1 MLPRRA
7 LAVVI
12 ARDDEAAPRF
22 LRAFRE
28 RRVDV
33 FEHVLRD
40 RGDVRPQGEELRPR
54 GHDVVRRDVVAE
66 ADQHLA
72 LDRVFWRRGDRKWR
86 DVRPADDLDGSAV
99 SRGPLVS
106 TRSAVCPDP
115 GDTAIEIPEA
125 TCFPSRACATMLRSR
140 KDEFTLL
147 PTATWATSVPATSRT
162 GFTLSGLDG
171 QAMSGSSLPRS
182 TSTVSS

>member
-7 LAVVI
+7 LAVVL

-22 LRAFRE
+22 LRPFRE
-28 RRVDV
+28 RRVDA

-99 SRGPLVS
+99 SRGPL
-106 TRSAVCPDP
+106 
-115 GDTAIEIPEA
+115 EA
-125 TCFPSRACATMLRSR
+125 RGVERIFRGL
-140 KDEFTLL
+140 
-147 PTATWATSVPATSRT
+147 
-162 GFTLSGLDG
+162 LDG
-171 QAMSGSSLPRS
+171 REFARLPGVGDHTANSGGRGGLGAAEIYEVVRGP
-182 TSTVSS
+182 